1 LGSRLL
7 ISVVDDDMS
16 VRLATESLLR
26 SFGWTVQTFACAE
39 DYLNSPY
46 VNDTSCLITDVQ
58 MPGMGGIELQSVLAA
73 RRNSTPII
81 FITAYAHNGI
91 RARLLDAGAVCILS
105 KPFNDQSLVQC
116 VNAALKGDTGPGSC
130 FHPSSPSGHNP
141 N

>member
-1 LGSRLL
+1 MGSRLL
-7 ISVVDDDMS
+7 IAVVDDDVS

-39 DYLNSPY
+39 EYLNSPH

-58 MPGMGGIELQSVLAA
+58 MPGMSGIELQSVLAA
-73 RRNSTPII
+73 RRDSTPVI
-81 FITAYAHNGI
+81 FITAYAHEGI

-116 VNAALKGDTGPGSC
+116 VNAALKGDTGSEGC
-130 FHPSSPSGHNP
+130 FHPSIQSGN
-141 N
+141 NLN